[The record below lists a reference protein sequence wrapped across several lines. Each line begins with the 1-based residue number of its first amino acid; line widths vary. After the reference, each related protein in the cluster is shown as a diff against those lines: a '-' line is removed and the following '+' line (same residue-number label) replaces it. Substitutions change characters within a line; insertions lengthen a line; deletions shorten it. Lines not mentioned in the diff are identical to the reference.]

1 MILYMMMRMIAA
13 MAITT
18 PYLCAVKPGKYK
30 TKSSKIIF
38 EDYTHDP
45 DQGVPLPKDDAPSP
59 FYFDFYSLKP
69 L

>member
-1 MILYMMMRMIAA
+1 

-18 PYLCAVKPGKYK
+18 PYLWAVKPGKYK

-45 DQGVPLPKDDAPSP
+45 DQGVPLPKDDARNNAKRGP
-59 FYFDFYSLKP
+59 FAKLQIFLKCKKSRFR
-69 L
+69 